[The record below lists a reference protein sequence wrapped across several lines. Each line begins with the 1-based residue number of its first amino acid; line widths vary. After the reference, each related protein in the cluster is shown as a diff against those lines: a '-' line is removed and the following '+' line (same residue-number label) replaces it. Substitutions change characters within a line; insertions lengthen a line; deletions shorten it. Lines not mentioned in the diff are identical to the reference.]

1 MPLSIGNGDTSQ
13 DTSYYPCT
21 TYIPLLHVFQ
31 LLKDTD
37 SFLFPIGAWIR
48 EVPLYILYRGVASVS
63 LVCPATAARD
73 AARGGA
79 VGVA

>member
-1 MPLSIGNGDTSQ
+1 MGTPLRTHR
-13 DTSYYPCT
+13 T
-21 TYIPLLHVFQ
+21 TPVLPLLHVFQ

-37 SFLFPIGAWIR
+37 SPL
-48 EVPLYILYRGVASVS
+48 VPGLERFHCMYVHSFLYRGVASVS
-63 LVCPATAARD
+63 LVCPATAARG